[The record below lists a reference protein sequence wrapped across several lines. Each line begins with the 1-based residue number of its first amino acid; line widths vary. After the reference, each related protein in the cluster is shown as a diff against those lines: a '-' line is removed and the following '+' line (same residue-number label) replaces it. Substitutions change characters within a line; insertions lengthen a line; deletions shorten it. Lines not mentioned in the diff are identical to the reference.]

1 MALKIGLRRSHYF
14 ARARSS
20 VRLSLLQVPKPKYTQ
35 GVPFAHGLGWVDF
48 NSECSTV
55 CPIIPTYLAKRLGKM
70 VGALGPKPCPRSHGT
85 PFTVHKLQAQ
95 FESPKGPIEFR
106 ERESDRGNEI
116 AAAIN
121 YRCATFPNSL
131 AFHFSRPQ
139 GHRQHSYSG
148 LLSSHHT

>member
-14 ARARSS
+14 VRARSS
-20 VRLSLLQVPKPKYTQ
+20 VRLSLLQVPKPKYIQ

-55 CPIIPTYLAKRLGKM
+55 CPIIPTYLAKRLGRM
-70 VGALGPKPCPRSHGT
+70 VEHSDLNHVHDWMAHPVQSTSCLPNLNLPKVPLS
-85 PFTVHKLQAQ
+85 F
-95 FESPKGPIEFR
+95 

-139 GHRQHSYSG
+139 GHRQHRYSG
-148 LLSSHHT
+148 LLSSHQT